1 MLSGLYAI
9 TDDTLLPESR
19 LKDAV
24 EQTLLAGCRLVQYRS
39 KIEDRAFRLQ
49 QAQQLQALCEQH
61 DAQLIINDDVDLCRE
76 VNAAGVHLGKGDSP
90 IRNARETL
98 GPNKIIGVTCHDSVD
113 AAVEAEQ
120 ASANYV
126 AFGRFFPSQTKP
138 GASPAPL
145 EVLTE
150 AKNRLGI
157 PIVAIGGINAENG
170 AALTNAGADML
181 AVINA
186 IFADYNVAESTTR
199 LINLFN
205 SSNN

>member
-39 KIEDRAFRLQ
+39 KIEDRAFRLR
-49 QAQQLQALCEQH
+49 QAQQLQALCEHH
-61 DAQLIINDDVDLCRE
+61 DAQLIINDDADLCRE
-76 VNAAGVHLGKGDSP
+76 VNASGVHLGKGDSP

-150 AKNRLGI
+150 AKNRLRI

-170 AALTNAGADML
+170 AALINAGADML